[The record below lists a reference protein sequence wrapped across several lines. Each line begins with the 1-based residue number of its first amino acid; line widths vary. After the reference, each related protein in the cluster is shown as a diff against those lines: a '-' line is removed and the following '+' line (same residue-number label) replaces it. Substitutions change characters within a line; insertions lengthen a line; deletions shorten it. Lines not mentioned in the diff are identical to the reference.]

1 MITFH
6 ASAVFHIRD
15 GYTGRPL
22 EASALLCMLDGA
34 PVRPLAKPDGYLVLL
49 NLTEGKHRLALRSH
63 GYQEEWVD
71 FQAGPDTLELAVT
84 MKPGTD
90 YPFREE
96 VTRLELTVMEKGIP
110 AAGRQL
116 WLAAP
121 AQWDLKIA
129 QAKAETGTERFRLYC
144 KGPQAA
150 VPSGAYL
157 IADGGDSEIVFLRSL
172 EEELVTL
179 TAPLLHSHS
188 RSRPLLPAQRY
199 HTDGNGRLSA
209 VFQIPC
215 TLEVYSEAEG
225 LLASLPLER
234 GINHQTIHL

>member
-116 WLAAP
+116 
-121 AQWDLKIA
+121 
-129 QAKAETGTERFRLYC
+129 
-144 KGPQAA
+144 
-150 VPSGAYL
+150 
-157 IADGGDSEIVFLRSL
+157 
-172 EEELVTL
+172 
-179 TAPLLHSHS
+179 
-188 RSRPLLPAQRY
+188 
-199 HTDGNGRLSA
+199 
-209 VFQIPC
+209 
-215 TLEVYSEAEG
+215 
-225 LLASLPLER
+225 
-234 GINHQTIHL
+234 